1 MPTRPPISEL
11 EFLRNIRNHKEFSSK
26 VRQLCSDDAAGA
38 LESQAAYVGARWAKL
53 GITHLNEARAAFN
66 SRLVRS
72 CYSRCYYGCY
82 NLSKAV
88 RFLDTGAVSLKGDDH
103 QKAPDLPEAFP
114 DRDRASLLI
123 TTLYQCR
130 LMADY
135 DNWSGHKLAAYPMTL
150 RDAIEKSFDFAKTV
164 RGVMRRNYG
173 VKI

>member
-1 MPTRPPISEL
+1 MPIKPPIPEL

-53 GITHLNEARAAFN
+53 GMIHLKEARAAFN
-66 SRLVRS
+66 SNLVRS
-72 CYSRCYYGCY
+72 CYSRSYYACY

-88 RFLDTGAVSLKGDDH
+88 RFLDAGAVSLKGDDH
-103 QKAPDLPEAFP
+103 QKAPDLPDAFP
-114 DRDRASLLI
+114 DRDKASLLI

-135 DNWSGHKLAAYPMTL
+135 DNWTGHKLARYPMTL
-150 RDAIEKSFDFAKTV
+150 RDAIEKSVDFAKAV
-164 RGVMRRNYG
+164 RGVMRINYG